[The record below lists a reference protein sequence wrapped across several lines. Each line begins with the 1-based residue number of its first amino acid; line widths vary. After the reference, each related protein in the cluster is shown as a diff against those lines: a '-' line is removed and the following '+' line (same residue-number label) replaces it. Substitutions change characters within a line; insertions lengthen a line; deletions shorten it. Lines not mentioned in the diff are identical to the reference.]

1 MFHWHAGSRWPTY
14 QEPRIEKGTEGRK
27 KSSRAAVAGRRESQ
41 DSGRGEATMSTLKFC
56 RECNNMLYPRE
67 DKETR
72 TLLYACQTCEHEEI
86 ATDTCVYKRVIRKPG
101 GEPKDVLKDAATD
114 PSLPRTRSVRCY
126 NCNHPEA
133 AFFQVCTQAPT
144 KGEQAMTLYFICC
157 NPSCGHRWRD

>member
-1 MFHWHAGSRWPTY
+1 
-14 QEPRIEKGTEGRK
+14 
-27 KSSRAAVAGRRESQ
+27 
-41 DSGRGEATMSTLKFC
+41 MSALKFC

-72 TLLYACQTCEHEEI
+72 TLLYACQSCDHEEV
-86 ATDTCVYKRVIRKPG
+86 ATDTCVYKRVLRKPS
-101 GEPKDVLKDAATD
+101 GEPKDVLKDAAAD

-133 AFFQVCTQAPT
+133 AFFQAPAR
-144 KGEQAMTLYFICC
+144 GEQALTLYFICC